1 MKPFPETAL
10 NPDNLRSSQTRSTP
24 METSNESV
32 DASRRKCLAAGAGL
46 AGWAMSGFA
55 GASAPGRTLIAA
67 DVHVDHYPTVEA
79 VRYLGREL
87 AAATHDRYSVKV
99 YHAGQLGRES
109 DTIDLVRYGGLD
121 ITRVNFAVLNNAF
134 PLTAVAAA
142 PFVFDSTD
150 HMRRAMDGA
159 AGQAIR
165 AAFATRGLVCLAIYD
180 SGARSFYNVRRPV
193 VHPADL
199 NGLKIRVPPSDLFIA
214 MTGALGANPT
224 PLAYGEVY
232 SALGTHL
239 IDGGENNIRSFHTSR
254 QFEVAR
260 YWSNTRHSY
269 SPEALLISRRVFDEL
284 TPADRDALVAAAQRS
299 VPYMRS
305 LWDKAEMESS
315 TKLLADG
322 VRFNDVDLPAFRAAT
337 RPLLSRLLAA
347 PDAQQIHRLIREVA

>member
-1 MKPFPETAL
+1 MKIIHDRHGGTTPAANSMPGEPVDRTRRNAL
-10 NPDNLRSSQTRSTP
+10 
-24 METSNESV
+24 
-32 DASRRKCLAAGAGL
+32 ASALGL
-46 AGWAMSGFA
+46 AGCAIGGFA
-55 GASAPGRTLIAA
+55 SAAPPGKTLIAA

-79 VRYLGREL
+79 VRFLGREL
-87 AAATHDRYSVKV
+87 SASTNDRYSVKV

-165 AAFATRGLVCLAIYD
+165 ASFASRGLVCLAIYD

-199 NGLKIRVPPSDLFIA
+199 HGLKVRVPPSDLFIA
-214 MTGALGANPT
+214 MTAALGANPT

-260 YWSNTRHSY
+260 FWSNTRHSY
-269 SPEALLISRRVFDEL
+269 SPEALLISRRVFDSMS
-284 TPADRDALVAAAQRS
+284 AGDRDALVDAAQRS
-299 VPYMRS
+299 IPFMRS
-305 LWDKAEMESS
+305 LWDAAEKESFA
-315 TKLLADG
+315 KLVTDG
-322 VRFNDVDLPAFRAAT
+322 VHFNDVDVAAFRATT
-337 RPLLSRLLAA
+337 RPLLDHLLAT
-347 PDAQQIHRLIREVA
+347 PEAQRVHSLIREVA